1 MIHRYE
7 RVVIDQNISLVIVS
21 SEYDDQQVW
30 TRWAVHR
37 PERGTGVCDWVLPLQ
52 RVEKNMMKYLSIWT
66 ISLSTGRNMMKYLS
80 IWTLSLS
87 NLNSSFSSADLVTS
101 LATAQLLLDL
111 TGLLWYVQKSHGLLV
126 RFSVL
131 TLRSDCLHIDS
142 VQPRGGGPIR
152 GKVVHSSRDQPTTTL
167 ECYLCNR

>member
-52 RVEKNMMKYLSIWT
+52 RVEK
-66 ISLSTGRNMMKYLS
+66 NMMKYLS